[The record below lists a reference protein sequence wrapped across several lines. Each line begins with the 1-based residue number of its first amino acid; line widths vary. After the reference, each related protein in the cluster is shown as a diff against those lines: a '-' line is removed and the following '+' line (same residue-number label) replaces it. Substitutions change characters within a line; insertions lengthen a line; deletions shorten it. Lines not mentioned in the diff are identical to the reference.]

1 MKRTYIKATKQIK
14 SETPKRGE
22 SIEIKVARLL
32 SQEEPI
38 KDQVPLIYTERKTG
52 VNPEYNIRTDRFMIA
67 MEAIVTGKISN
78 YKTSEYLRSGNVEVE
93 DKNSDKQE
101 EANKNGDEKTA

>member
-1 MKRTYIKATKQIK
+1 M
-14 SETPKRGE
+14 
-22 SIEIKVARLL
+22 

-67 MEAIVTGKISN
+67 MEAMGKISN
-78 YKTSEYLRSGNVEVE
+78 YKTSEYLRSGNAEAGE
-93 DKNSDKQE
+93 KKSEKQE
-101 EANKNGDEKTA
+101 EANKNGDKETA